1 MKDLIEKQEKFD
13 KLVSELDS
21 DILVCGPP
29 VAIKIQD
36 SFLYK
41 PGETLPIIKDERYKL
56 GTFNNKTIIV
66 DATITWGDLRIFN
79 DLKVELINL
88 SNFGFDSTDMVF

>member
-1 MKDLIEKQEKFD
+1 MKSLIKKQERFD

-29 VAIKIQD
+29 VAIKIQN
-36 SFLYK
+36 SVLYK
-41 PGETLPIIKDERYKL
+41 PGETLPVITDERYKL
-56 GTFNNKTIIV
+56 GTLNNKTIIV
-66 DATITWGDLRIFN
+66 DITIQWGDLRIFN
-79 DLKVELINL
+79 NSGIELINL